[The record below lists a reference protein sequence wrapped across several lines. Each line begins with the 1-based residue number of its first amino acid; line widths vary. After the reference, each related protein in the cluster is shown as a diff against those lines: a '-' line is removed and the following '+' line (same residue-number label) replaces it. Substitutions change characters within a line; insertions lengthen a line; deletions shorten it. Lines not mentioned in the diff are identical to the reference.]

1 MSAVVVV
8 HLIVKLGTIYNLNFY
23 FKRSSEFDNESV
35 LLRPENIHNLN
46 IADILLIN
54 QLFSFENLQWPI
66 PIV

>member
-8 HLIVKLGTIYNLNFY
+8 HLIVKLGTIYNLNFH

-35 LLRPENIHNLN
+35 LFRPENIHNLI
-46 IADILLIN
+46 IADILIN

-66 PIV
+66 V